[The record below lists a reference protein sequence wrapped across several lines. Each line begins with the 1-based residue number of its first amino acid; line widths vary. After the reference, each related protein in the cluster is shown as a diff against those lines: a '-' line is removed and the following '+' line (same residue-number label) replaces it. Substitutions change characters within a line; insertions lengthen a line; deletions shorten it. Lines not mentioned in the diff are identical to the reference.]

1 MRVNAEYWPRSL
13 VTLLGLSLALMSTLF
28 TSLTGQATEQ
38 QSDASYASA
47 QQRVPVVVTPEWEQ
61 RLNLRSET
69 VRRDLLTVEIR
80 ATATVIPAEDRVSH
94 VHTRVAGWIEELYVH
109 TTGEWV
115 QEGQPLAS
123 IFSQELYAS
132 QLEYLATRGA
142 RSGLSENSRRRL
154 QIMGMSEQELS
165 AVERQGTA
173 RHLVTLVAPRS
184 GVVLRRSVSPGTAVD
199 PATELLTIAD
209 LGMVWVM
216 AEVAERDIPM
226 VKPGMPA
233 VIEIPAAGKAI
244 AAQVD
249 FVYPTVNERTRS
261 LGVRIKIENNG
272 HLLRP
277 GMTGTVKLLIQ
288 KPDVLSVP
296 RDAVVD
302 TGDVQHVFV
311 VAASGSYEPRAVRT
325 GMRTGSRIEVLMGL
339 EENEK
344 VLSSGV
350 FLIDSE
356 SRLRGSGGGVGH
368 GAHGSGSKP
377 TPTPSA
383 ENPHQGH

>member
-1 MRVNAEYWPRSL
+1 MRIKAGYWHRSL
-13 VTLLGLSLALMSTLF
+13 VTLWALMLILF
-28 TSLTGQATEQ
+28 TSSIVQAEQ
-38 QSDASYASA
+38 QSDASHAA

-61 RLNLRSET
+61 RLNLRTET
-69 VRRDLLTVEIR
+69 VQRDLLTTEIR
-80 ATATVIPAEDRVSH
+80 TAATVVPAEDRVSH

-142 RSGLSENSRRRL
+142 RSGDGRNLTESSRRRL
-154 QIMGMSEQELS
+154 QIMGMSEQELN
-165 AVERQGTA
+165 AIERQGTA

-226 VKPGMPA
+226 LKTGMPA

-244 AAQVD
+244 EAQVD

-261 LGVRIKIENNG
+261 LGVRMKIENDG

-277 GMTGTVKLLIQ
+277 GMTGTVKLLMH

-302 TGDVQHVFV
+302 TGDEQHVFV
-311 VAASGSYEPRAVRT
+311 VAASGAYEPRAVRT
-325 GMRTGSRIEVLMGL
+325 GMRTGSRIEVLAGL
-339 EENEK
+339 GENEK